1 MVDTTEFFTGFGY
14 ELSICSC
21 QDKKAKYYQHVCPFQ
36 MLVRPCL
43 VNSVWA
49 FSHWRDVLHLELA
62 ALQQAYR
69 KRGHG

>member
-1 MVDTTEFFTGFGY
+1 
-14 ELSICSC
+14 
-21 QDKKAKYYQHVCPFQ
+21 
-36 MLVRPCL
+36 MLVRHCL

-69 KRGHG
+69 KRGHGLRRVREASVR